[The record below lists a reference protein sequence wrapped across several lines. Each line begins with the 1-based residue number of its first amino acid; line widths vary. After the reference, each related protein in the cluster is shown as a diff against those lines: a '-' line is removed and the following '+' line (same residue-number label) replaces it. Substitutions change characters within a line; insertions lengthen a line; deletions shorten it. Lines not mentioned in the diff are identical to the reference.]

1 MKIDFRNLI
10 QSKTFKYTLWGIGGL
25 LVILV
30 SFKAG
35 EFMGVRKA
43 SFSYQWGEG
52 YYRSVM
58 GRGRSMLGRGLDEKD
73 FLAGHGIA
81 GPIIKISSS
90 TLTIQD
96 RDGIEKIILLGNE
109 TVVRQYHNTISSGD
123 LSVGEVVAVI
133 GSPNTTGQIDA
144 KLIRVLPSPSASSST
159 TEIPNSSR

>member
-10 QSKTFKYTLWGIGGL
+10 QSKTFKCTLWGIGVL
-25 LVILV
+25 LVILI

-58 GRGRSMLGRGLDEKD
+58 GRGRSMFGRGLDEKD
-73 FLAGHGIA
+73 FLAGHGVA

-96 RDGIEKIILLGNE
+96 RDGVEKIILLGNE
-109 TVVRQYHNTISSGD
+109 TVVRQFHNTISLNM
-123 LSVGEVVAVI
+123 LSAGEVVAVI

-144 KLIRVLPSPSASSST
+144 KLIRVLPSPSLPSSAMGT
-159 TEIPNSSR
+159 PNSSQ